1 MNRPD
6 SSDDRARNRRLEQT
20 RQLAWLL
27 DDWFR
32 IPFTN
37 FRIGLDPIIG
47 LIPGIGDFAGAI
59 LSGLVLLQAVRLG
72 AAPSTLFVI
81 LLNILLD
88 HTIGAVP
95 VLGDLFDAVY
105 KVNRRNFGLL
115 ERQITDPAF
124 VRQTSRRTL
133 GVVGWIVGGLFLA
146 ILAVM
151 GLMAWGVIAG
161 LLWLFRHIPG

>member
-1 MNRPD
+1 MPFPD
-6 SSDDRARNRRLEQT
+6 EQARARRLEQT

-32 IPFTN
+32 IPFTKY
-37 FRIGLDPIIG
+37 RIGLDPIIG

-59 LSGLVLLQAVRLG
+59 LSGLVLMQAVRLG
-72 AAPSTLFVI
+72 ASPSTLTVI
-81 LLNILLD
+81 LLNILMD

-124 VRQTSRRTL
+124 ARQKSRKTL
-133 GVVGWIVGGLFLA
+133 GVVGLVVGGLFL
-146 ILAVM
+146 LLLLVM
-151 GLMAWGVIAG
+151 ALLAWGVVAG
-161 LLWLFRHIPG
+161 LLWLFHRLSG

>member
-1 MNRPD
+1 MVMD
-6 SSDDRARNRRLEQT
+6 ATS
-20 RQLAWLL
+20 
-27 DDWFR
+27 
-32 IPFTN
+32 
-37 FRIGLDPIIG
+37 
-47 LIPGIGDFAGAI
+47 
-59 LSGLVLLQAVRLG
+59 G